1 MNKLA
6 YLSIFTLLRAFLK
19 FFSLV
24 DHPFTATQNL
34 RFSIIVK
41 SVDIIKEKC
50 DLPDDGFLSGGSL
63 ANTVYGLLYD
73 VDTKFDDVDIFKLKD
88 IVGDRES
95 IVNSKFFIQTDI
107 KKKLTRDDDDDP
119 LFVTNKIGYV
129 NRISAA
135 IGRKLLKRFG
145 PDYIYNKYRERQLE
159 ICNILDVEPSN
170 CVLFG
175 IGGNKWYEY
184 NRDRDTNRLSFHKY
198 LNNSSDDEL
207 RNIADEK
214 R

>member
-1 MNKLA
+1 M
-6 YLSIFTLLRAFLK
+6 R
-19 FFSLV
+19 
-24 DHPFTATQNL
+24 
-34 RFSIIVK
+34 
-41 SVDIIKEKC
+41 
-50 DLPDDGFLSGGSL
+50 
-63 ANTVYGLLYD
+63 
-73 VDTKFDDVDIFKLKD
+73 
-88 IVGDRES
+88 
-95 IVNSKFFIQTDI
+95 
-107 KKKLTRDDDDDP
+107 LTREDDDDP

>member
-1 MNKLA
+1 MPFADTGDKHSLYHELMRKCSNLDIPVLVDCAYYGSCRHIHIDLA
-6 YLSIFTLLRAFLK
+6 YSCITDVT
-19 FFSLV
+19 FSLSKSLYAA
-24 DHPFTATQNL
+24 HL
-34 RFSIIVK
+34 RI
-41 SVDIIKEKC
+41 
-50 DLPDDGFLSGGSL
+50 GM
-63 ANTVYGLLYD
+63 
-73 VDTKFDDVDIFKLKD
+73 
-88 IVGDRES
+88 R
-95 IVNSKFFIQTDI
+95 
-107 KKKLTRDDDDDP
+107 LTREDDDDP

-175 IGGNKWYEY
+175 IGDNKWYEY